1 MNGLQQIVVV
11 GWWTD
16 GWPGLVSIP
25 FRVQLRV
32 QFCLKFLSIAKAFAT
47 WSAGPPFFPVAQ
59 WNKVHPAPLLNAAI
73 PAFSLY
79 KSWGFPR
86 PIHNRVFAVISP
98 VVISCLDF
106 SSIACFDEKLLLLWP
121 KIIFWSSISTMN
133 DENVWISLIWHP
145 VVDDIQSKCQRLWIS
160 NPMM

>member
-1 MNGLQQIVVV
+1 MYSVYHEFQKCKIIFFARIAFQIVVV
-11 GWWTD
+11 GWSTD

-32 QFCLKFLSIAKAFAT
+32 QLGLKFLSIANAFAT

-79 KSWGFPR
+79 HSWGFPR
-86 PIHNRVFAVISP
+86 PIRVFAVNHIAVFDRRSATHIEEISP

-121 KIIFWSSISTMN
+121 KIIF
-133 DENVWISLIWHP
+133 
-145 VVDDIQSKCQRLWIS
+145 
-160 NPMM
+160 